1 MTTWRVP
8 GESVKAIYLVS
19 DREEITLSLWGL
31 LFLSEASSNT
41 YLASWRLDE
50 KKKRENMVN
59 TLKIVLFI
67 LVKDLF
73 TRTTGKV
80 MVSHK
85 TRIVFPASDANQI
98 FRKY

>member
-1 MTTWRVP
+1 MSRLFTWLVT
-8 GESVKAIYLVS
+8 VKK
-19 DREEITLSLWGL
+19 L
-31 LFLSEASSNT
+31 LYLSEVYFS
-41 YLASWRLDE
+41 YLKQAVILTLQVE
-50 KKKRENMVN
+50 GLMKKKKRENMVN

>member
-1 MTTWRVP
+1 
-8 GESVKAIYLVS
+8 
-19 DREEITLSLWGL
+19 
-31 LFLSEASSNT
+31 
-41 YLASWRLDE
+41 
-50 KKKRENMVN
+50 MVN

-98 FRKY
+98 FRKYQDE